1 MHSESRK
8 CLNEAEIG
16 AYIEGR
22 LSSEG
27 KASFEGHLVECKLC
41 RSEFVAISRVIV
53 GKHTPAEETP
63 AHLIKKAVDLFPE
76 KTSVFDVIVN
86 LVKDSVKVIY
96 CSRNFN
102 IFTPS
107 LVPALRGENGTHP
120 EMIILKKSFED
131 IEVELDI
138 EKAAGSLC
146 NIRVAVD
153 DIRKKMLMNTV
164 RVELIS
170 ENRELASNL
179 LEDGESVLED
189 VGLGSYTIKIHRK
202 GKILGEI
209 ALKIK

>member
-1 MHSESRK
+1 MHSETRK
-8 CLNEAEIG
+8 CLSDAEIG
-16 AYIEGR
+16 AYIDGR

-27 KASFEGHLVECKLC
+27 KASFESHLVECKLC
-41 RSEFVAISRVIV
+41 RSEFIALSRVIV
-53 GKHTPAEETP
+53 QKDTPAEEVP
-63 AHLIKKAVDLFPE
+63 GYLIKKAVDLFPE

-86 LVKDSVKVIY
+86 LVEDSVKVLY
-96 CSRNFN
+96 CSQNFN
-102 IFTPS
+102 IFTLPP
-107 LVPALRGENGTHP
+107 VPALRSENISRP
-120 EMIILKKSFED
+120 EMIVLKKSFED

-153 DIRKKMLMNTV
+153 DIRSKTVMNTA

-170 ENRELASNL
+170 EERELVSNL
-179 LEDGESVLED
+179 LEDGEAVLED
-189 VGLGSYTIKIHRK
+189 IGQGSYTIKIHKK